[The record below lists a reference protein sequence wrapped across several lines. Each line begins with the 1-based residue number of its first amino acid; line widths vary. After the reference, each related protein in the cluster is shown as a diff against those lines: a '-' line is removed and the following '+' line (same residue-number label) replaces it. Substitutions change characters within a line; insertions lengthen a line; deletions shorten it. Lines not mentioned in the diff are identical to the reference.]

1 VRCDS
6 GPKTT
11 QPPHQRSSRE
21 NGPPTW
27 GYWFL
32 HLRLAAHASKHHSM
46 SSGELPVAEARRR
59 LGMPE
64 GGVAAE
70 LHAEIAISG
79 EMAAALQR
87 EWRTYGVER

>member
-1 VRCDS
+1 
-6 GPKTT
+6 
-11 QPPHQRSSRE
+11 
-21 NGPPTW
+21 
-27 GYWFL
+27 
-32 HLRLAAHASKHHSM
+32 M